1 VKFERLIVGAA
12 IVVVLCLYTN
22 AFFAFFFPGE
32 QPELLRFVLLGAPF
46 AVLFFLFPRFALVV
60 LAFSVY
66 FLDWFSFYI
75 QVLPR
80 EFTWFTDFV
89 VVILLLRHLV
99 LLPRVRMRPV
109 STVEKW
115 IWGLL
120 LFVIFSALVNQTPAS
135 AALIGL
141 RLSLKY
147 LLLFIVLCSLDL
159 EEKFCRGLL
168 YLQFAIALIQIPIS
182 ALELKFHPPREFD
195 PWDLMGG
202 TFGLNATGVLAV
214 FLLGW
219 IAFLIATMVEQR
231 RLRLGLLG
239 LILLF
244 HIPPILGEAKA
255 FFIVLIPLILFM
267 LRREWLKRPGLAL
280 GIGLFS
286 FLLFVAVDHILV
298 KTDYW
303 ISGRNPITYIMKM
316 RSVIERDIET
326 SRPWISGPGEGRA
339 GRFYQAESGFHLATS
354 SPQAFVF
361 GFGPGVATPSF
372 FTAQQSPSVQY
383 FKNWG
388 ISSGAT
394 SLPWMLVEY
403 GVVGTLLF
411 LVPLFL
417 LYRRAR
423 ILYRSE
429 RESHRI
435 LAAGFQGLTFLF
447 VVNLFVTATLQS
459 EQLGYFYWVTAAIVV
474 QLSYAVKDR
483 NQSESARKLAHPDSA
498 FPKLTSNKMETA
510 IGPRS

>member
-22 AFFAFFFPGE
+22 AFFTFFFPSE

-75 QVLPR
+75 QVVPR
-80 EFTWFTDFV
+80 EFTWFIDFV
-89 VVILLLRHLV
+89 VVILLVRHL
-99 LLPRVRMRPV
+99 LLSPRVRTRLV
-109 STVEKW
+109 STAERW

-120 LFVIFSALVNQTPAS
+120 AFVIFSALINQTPAGV
-135 AALIGL
+135 ALIGL
-141 RLSLKY
+141 RVSCKY
-147 LLLFIVLCSLDL
+147 LLLFVVLCSLDL

-168 YLQFAIALIQIPIS
+168 YLQFAIALVQIPIS
-182 ALELKFHPPREFD
+182 AIELKFHPPSEID

-219 IAFLIATMVEQR
+219 IAFLIAVMAERR
-231 RLRLGLLG
+231 RLSLGPLF

-244 HIPPILGEAKA
+244 CIPPILGEGKA
-255 FFIVLIPLILFM
+255 FFLVLVPLTLFM
-267 LRREWLKRPGLAL
+267 LRREWLRRPALAL
-280 GIGLFS
+280 GIGLFA
-286 FLLFVAVDHILV
+286 FLLIIAVDFVLV
-298 KTDYW
+298 KTGYW
-303 ISGRNPITYIMKM
+303 IAGRNPITYVTRMGEIVEKDLETP
-316 RSVIERDIET
+316 SATVAER
-326 SRPWISGPGEGRA
+326 GA
-339 GRFYQAESGFHLATS
+339 GRFYKAKSGFQLATS
-354 SPQAFVF
+354 SPRAFFF
-361 GFGPGVATPSF
+361 GHGPGVATESF
-372 FTAQQSPSVQY
+372 FTPYQSLSVQY

-388 ISSGAT
+388 ISSGVT

-403 GVVGTLLF
+403 GVVGTFLF

-447 VVNLFVTATLQS
+447 VVNLFITATLQS

-474 QLSYAVKDR
+474 QLSYAVKAG
-483 NQSESARKLAHPDSA
+483 NPSESATKPAQPNSA
-498 FPKLTSNKMETA
+498 FPALASNKIEPA
-510 IGPRS
+510 ISPRS

>member
-1 VKFERLIVGAA
+1 VGAA
-12 IVVVLCLYTN
+12 IVVVLYLYTN
-22 AFFAFFFPGE
+22 AFFTFFFPGE
-32 QPELLRFVLLGAPF
+32 QPELLRFVLLGVPF
-46 AVLFFLFPRFALVV
+46 AVLFFLFPRFAVVV

-75 QVLPR
+75 QVVPR
-80 EFTWFTDFV
+80 EFTWFIDLV
-89 VVILLLRHLV
+89 VVILLLRHL
-99 LLPRVRMRPV
+99 LLSPRVGTRLV
-109 STVEKW
+109 SNAQRW

-120 LFVIFSALVNQTPAS
+120 AFVIFSALINQTPAGV
-135 AALIGL
+135 ALIGL
-141 RLSLKY
+141 RVSCKY
-147 LLLFIVLCSLDL
+147 LLLFVVLCSLDL
-159 EEKFCRGLL
+159 GEKFCRGIL
-168 YLQFAIALIQIPIS
+168 YLQFAVALIQIPIS
-182 ALELKFHPPREFD
+182 AIELNFQLPREIN

-219 IAFLIATMVEQR
+219 IAFLIAIMVEQR

-267 LRREWLKRPGLAL
+267 LRRAWLKRPGLAL
-280 GIGLFS
+280 GICLFS

-298 KTDYW
+298 KTGYW
-303 ISGRNPITYIMKM
+303 ISGRNPITYITNI
-316 RSVIERDIET
+316 SPVIEKDL
-326 SRPWISGPGEGRA
+326 GG
-339 GRFYQAESGFHLATS
+339 GRFYQLKNGFQFATS
-354 SPQAFVF
+354 SLRAFVF
-361 GFGPGVATPSF
+361 GFGPGAATPSF

-388 ISSGAT
+388 TWSGAT

-447 VVNLFVTATLQS
+447 VVNLFITATLQS

-474 QLSYAVKDR
+474 QLSHAVKEGHP
-483 NQSESARKLAHPDSA
+483 SELTAKPSDPNLA
-498 FPKLTSNKMETA
+498 FPVLTSDKIEPAMS
-510 IGPRS
+510 PRR